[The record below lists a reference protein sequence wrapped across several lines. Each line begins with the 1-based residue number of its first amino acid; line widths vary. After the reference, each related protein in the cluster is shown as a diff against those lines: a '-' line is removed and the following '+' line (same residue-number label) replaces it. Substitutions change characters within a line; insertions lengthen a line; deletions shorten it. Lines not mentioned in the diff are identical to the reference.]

1 MISGCEVYLTAF
13 GSFRCYWF
21 MSLFNNF
28 LPWFLKCSGKPQSK
42 NHVILTTQSYDR
54 SKYNY
59 PVQLCNPFK
68 DHVLHRWLHN
78 HKTPGLKL
86 KPSKKSMGEC
96 VLCHLITEIKEK
108 RNLQAEGWMLEYQ
121 LRQTVNQIV
130 TAPLPNVKTDATMQ
144 LVKINS
150 FLHYN
155 I

>member
-1 MISGCEVYLTAF
+1 MISGCEVYLSAF

-68 DHVLHRWLHN
+68 DHVLHRWLH
-78 HKTPGLKL
+78 HHRTLGRKL
-86 KPSKKSMGEC
+86 KPSK
-96 VLCHLITEIKEK
+96 II
-108 RNLQAEGWMLEYQ
+108 NGWMCLASSANINKREKKIASRR
-121 LRQTVNQIV
+121 LDARISA
-130 TAPLPNVKTDATMQ
+130 APDRKNR
-144 LVKINS
+144 
-150 FLHYN
+150 
-155 I
+155 